1 MIRRAIL
8 ASSVGFSLAIAA
20 PTAALAQDE
29 TVEAT
34 DEEVDFS
41 AGEEGG
47 EEGGEDAAAFLA
59 MMLGMFFSSDPLTE
73 DQTARLPMAEKVAG
87 QLMPEGVLA
96 EATNGLIDGL
106 LGPLMQLAP
115 SPAGETLTEGTGIEG
130 DYLNLTELEKQDL
143 ARLFDPEFEERNKRM
158 EAMLPELIGTVASS
172 MEPGMRDAMAQIY
185 AVNFDDTELAELNAF
200 FSTTTGAKFANKS
213 LVMNADPRLIAG
225 MVQSVPEV
233 LEAVAAM
240 QERVEEATADLPKIR
255 TFEELSAAEKARVA
269 EATGYSVE
277 DIEVG
282 LEEPDWDSVADD
294 DAAEAYDEE
303 AEWVEEEAVEAAE

>member
-1 MIRRAIL
+1 MIRRSIL
-8 ASSVGFSLAIAA
+8 ASSVGLSLAFAA

-29 TVEAT
+29 TVEAS

-47 EEGGEDAAAFLA
+47 EDAAAFIA

-73 DQTARLPMAEKVAG
+73 EQTARLPMAEKVAG
-87 QLMPEGVLA
+87 QLMPDGVLT

-106 LGPLMQLAP
+106 LEPLLQFAP
-115 SPAGETLTEGTGIEG
+115 SPAGETLSDGTGIS
-130 DYLNLTELEKQDL
+130 DDDLNLTEFEKNDL

-172 MEPGMRDAMAQIY
+172 MEPGMRDAMAQVY
-185 AVNFDDTELAELNAF
+185 AVNFDDAELAELNAF
-200 FSTTTGAKFANKS
+200 FSTATGAKFASKS
-213 LVMNADPRLIAG
+213 VPMSADPRMIAG
-225 MVQSVPEV
+225 MIQSFPEV
-233 LEAVAAM
+233 LVAVAAM
-240 QERVEEATADLPKIR
+240 QERVEEATADLPEVR
-255 TFEELSAAEKARVA
+255 TFADLSDAEKSRVA

-277 DIEVG
+277 EIETR
-282 LEEPDWDSVADD
+282 LEEPDWDKLFGETEGS
-294 DAAEAYDEE
+294 AEEADEE